1 MADDDAAPSR
11 SYLKVEEA
19 FVVLGSEPQAGETV
33 VDLGA
38 APGGWSYSAA
48 KRGARV
54 IAVDNGPLKG
64 GALNN
69 PLIEHR
75 TGDAFHFNFEENT
88 AYDWMLCDLLEEPHH
103 VMKNL
108 VEPWL
113 ARGWCKRFVFNL
125 KFGHVDSVA
134 LLRELHAPDSPLSR
148 HAPGFQ
154 VRHLYH
160 DREEFTVVGTVKAR
174 G

>member
-1 MADDDAAPSR
+1 
-11 SYLKVEEA
+11 
-19 FVVLGSEPQAGETV
+19 
-33 VDLGA
+33 
-38 APGGWSYSAA
+38 
-48 KRGARV
+48 
-54 IAVDNGPLKG
+54 VDNGPLKG
-64 GALNN
+64 GALGN
-69 PLIEHR
+69 PLIDHR

-134 LLRELHAPDSPLSR
+134 LLRELHAPESPLSR
-148 HAPGFQ
+148 YAPGFQ

-160 DREEFTVVGTVKAR
+160 DREEFTVVGEVKAR
-174 G
+174 S

>member
-1 MADDDAAPSR
+1 M
-11 SYLKVEEA
+11 
-19 FVVLGSEPQAGETV
+19 
-33 VDLGA
+33 
-38 APGGWSYSAA
+38 
-48 KRGARV
+48 

-64 GALNN
+64 GALGH

-75 TGDAFHFNFEENT
+75 LGDAFHFNFEENV
-88 AYDWMLCDLLEEPHH
+88 AYDWMFCDLLEEPHH

-113 ARGWCKRFVFNL
+113 ARGWCRRFVFNL

-134 LLRELHAPDSPLSR
+134 LLRELHAADSPLSR
-148 HAPGFQ
+148 YAPGFL

-160 DREEFTVVGTVKAR
+160 DREEFTVVGVVQAR
-174 G
+174 A

>member
-1 MADDDAAPSR
+1 M
-11 SYLKVEEA
+11 KVEEA
-19 FVVLGSEPQAGETV
+19 FVVLGIEPQAGETV

-64 GALNN
+64 GALGH

-75 TGDAFHFNFEENT
+75 LGDAFHFNFEENV
-88 AYDWMLCDLLEEPHH
+88 AYDWMFCDLLEEPHH

-113 ARGWCKRFVFNL
+113 ARGWCRRFVFNL

-134 LLRELHAPDSPLSR
+134 LLRELHAADSPLSR
-148 HAPGFQ
+148 YAPGFL

-160 DREEFTVVGTVKAR
+160 DREEFTVVGVVQAR
-174 G
+174 A